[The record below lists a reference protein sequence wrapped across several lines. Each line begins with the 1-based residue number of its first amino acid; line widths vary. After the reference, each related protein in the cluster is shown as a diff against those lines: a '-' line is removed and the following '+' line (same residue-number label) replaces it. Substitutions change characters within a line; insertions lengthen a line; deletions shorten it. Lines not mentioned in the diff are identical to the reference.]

1 VPAEPATESAPLL
14 AVDAPFLLYRSF
26 FALPESITG
35 VDDRPVGA
43 LLGAANLLLR
53 AAAELNPRAVAVCF
67 GAEEAPYRTELFAG
81 YHAARPPM
89 PDALRWQFEQA
100 PALFQGFGWHSEG
113 SEELEADDLLGSYAQ
128 AEAAAGGRTLIL
140 TGDRDMYQ
148 CAGAS
153 TTILYLKQKQRGFEH
168 VDRDEVVSRYG
179 IEPEQ
184 VPDFIAL
191 RGDPSDGLPGAPGIG
206 EKTAGEILRRHGSLA
221 AALAAVGTPEAP
233 RVTHDERPRIAAAL
247 RGNAP
252 LLQSFKEIATLRTVP
267 LERPSDGRVDF
278 KAAAAAASAL
288 GMGQLAG
295 RLEAGGSLGDL

>member
-1 VPAEPATESAPLL
+1 MPAEPASAPLL

-53 AAAELNPRAVAVCF
+53 AAAELSPRAVAVCF
-67 GAEEAPYRTELFAG
+67 GAEDAPYRTELFAG
-81 YHAARPPM
+81 YHAARPSM
-89 PDALRWQFEQA
+89 PDSLRWQFEQA
-100 PALFQGFGWHSEG
+100 PALFEAFGWHSEG
-113 SEELEADDLLGSYAQ
+113 SDELEADDLLGSYAQ
-128 AEAAAGGRTLIL
+128 VEAAAGGRTLIL

-148 CAGAS
+148 CAGPS
-153 TTILYLKQKQRGFEH
+153 TTILYLKQKQRGFEP

-206 EKTAGEILRRHGSLA
+206 EKTAGELLRRYGSLE
-221 AALAAVGTPEAP
+221 ALLAVVGTPSAP
-233 RVTHDERPRIAAAL
+233 RTAHGERPRVAAAL
-247 RGNAP
+247 RDNAE
-252 LLQSFKEIATLRTVP
+252 LLQDFKAIATLRTVA
-267 LERPSDGRVDF
+267 LNRPADGPVDLT
-278 KAAAAAASAL
+278 AAAAAASKL

-295 RLEAGGSLGDL
+295 RLEAAGSLSDL